1 MKGLVYETSVL
12 DPEEVS
18 IRAMQKQTGC
28 LLSGYLLKLQS
39 SVCRRLVLFSD
50 TLTVALI

>member
-18 IRAMQKQTGC
+18 VRAMQTQTGC
-28 LLSGYLLKLQS
+28 SLSAYLLKLQS
-39 SVCRRLVLFSD
+39 SICRSLVLFSD